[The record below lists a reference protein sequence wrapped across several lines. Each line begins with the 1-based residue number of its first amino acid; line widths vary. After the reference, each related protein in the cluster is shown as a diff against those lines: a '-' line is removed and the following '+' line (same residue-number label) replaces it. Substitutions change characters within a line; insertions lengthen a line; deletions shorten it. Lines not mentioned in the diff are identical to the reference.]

1 MVNQLTA
8 DRYRRYTINEQTLCS
23 KPRRTDDDSQWGTMT
38 ETTPKPLSASTDD
51 CYVVQY
57 DRLDTN
63 PISVAIAEA
72 VATYRGTDA
81 TELEPLHYAVNAD
94 ALERLFEPRADG
106 LRTGGSVTF
115 EYSGCLITVAADG
128 EIRVTTA

>member
-1 MVNQLTA
+1 
-8 DRYRRYTINEQTLCS
+8 
-23 KPRRTDDDSQWGTMT
+23 MT
-38 ETTPKPLSASTDD
+38 ETTPQPLSASTND

-63 PISVAIAEA
+63 PLSVTIAEA

-81 TELEPLHYAVNAD
+81 IDLEPLHYAVNAD

-115 EYSGCLITVAADG
+115 EYSDCLITVTADG